1 MKLKIIVY
9 RNGCVCVSGCM
20 NDVRFNG
27 KWFPMLQ
34 EENGESIAADYM
46 ERSQNIEFGCESNMC
61 GAGSGFVCPYEL
73 LCFDLWRHAECR
85 SVFYWFYVVISI
97 VVVFASV

>member
-1 MKLKIIVY
+1 MVYKKTRAKVIISHV
-9 RNGCVCVSGCM
+9 CIMAICVSGCM

-34 EENGESIAADYM
+34 EENVESSAADYM

-61 GAGSGFVCPYEL
+61 GAGSGFSCPYEL

-85 SVFYWFYVVISI
+85 SV
-97 VVVFASV
+97 

>member
-1 MKLKIIVY
+1 
-9 RNGCVCVSGCM
+9 M

-34 EENGESIAADYM
+34 EENIDSSAADYM
-46 ERSQNIEFGCESNMC
+46 ERSQNIELGCESNMC
-61 GAGSGFVCPYEL
+61 SAGSDFICPYEL

-85 SVFYWFYVVISI
+85 SVFNQSCIIINILCVQFFYCA
-97 VVVFASV
+97 ASL